1 MVPYWQRVKYAF
13 RTFFSILDHS
23 RIPEDVAAGLGATAP
38 TASTTQAVPPKPAA
52 PGPEPPHRAVQM
64 LALLQRDG
72 RLVDFLMEDL
82 SAYQD
87 AQVGAAVRDVH
98 AGCRQ
103 ALTRYFTLEP
113 VMADDEG
120 QSVTVERDADAARI
134 KVIGN
139 ITGQPPYR
147 GVLRHRGW
155 QASRI
160 ELPPVPASGR
170 AVVAPAEVE
179 IP

>member
-1 MVPYWQRVKYAF
+1 MVSYWRRVGFAV
-13 RTFFSILDHS
+13 RTFFSILDHG
-23 RIPEDVAAGLGATAP
+23 RIPEDVAADLAG
-38 TASTTQAVPPKPAA
+38 PAA
-52 PGPEPPHRAVQM
+52 AKAPAAAAAPAETSHRAVQM

-82 SAYQD
+82 SGYQD

-103 ALTRYFTLEP
+103 ALTRYFTLAP
-113 VMADDEG
+113 VLDDEEG
-120 QSVTVERDADAARI
+120 QTVTVEPDADAARI
-134 KVIGN
+134 KVMGH

-147 GVLRHRGW
+147 GALRHRGW
-155 QASRI
+155 EASRI

-170 AVVAPAEVE
+170 TIIAPAEVE

>member
-1 MVPYWQRVKYAF
+1 MVSYWRRVGFAF

-23 RIPEDVAAGLGATAP
+23 RIPADVAADLGSQAP
-38 TASTTQAVPPKPAA
+38 TPSMAPPAPA
-52 PGPEPPHRAVQM
+52 PQETSHRAVQM

-103 ALTRYFTLEP
+103 VLTRYLTLQP
-113 VMADDEG
+113 VMDDDEG
-120 QSVTVERDADAARI
+120 QMVTVEREADAARI
-134 KVIGN
+134 KIIGN

-147 GVLRHRGW
+147 GALRHRGW
-155 QASRI
+155 EASRI

-170 AVVAPAEVE
+170 TVIAPAEVE

>member
-1 MVPYWQRVKYAF
+1 MVSYWQRVGYAF

-23 RIPEDVAAGLGATAP
+23 RIPDDVAAGLGAPAAVAQAP
-38 TASTTQAVPPKPAA
+38 APPAA
-52 PGPEPPHRAVQM
+52 PPPDAPHRAVQM

-103 ALTRYFTLEP
+103 ALTRYVTLEP
-113 VMADDEG
+113 VMDEEEG
-120 QSVTVERDADAARI
+120 QAVTIQDADAARV
-134 KVIGN
+134 KVVGN

-147 GVLRHRGW
+147 GTLRHRGW
-155 QASRI
+155 EASRI
-160 ELPPVPASGR
+160 ELPPVPSTGR
-170 AVVAPAEVE
+170 TIVAPAEVE